1 MFSQLVGA
9 LSDTFPNV
17 LTAGVAGGVEAGVE
31 EAPPMLFLDI
41 TEISWR
47 RDTAGKSKS

>member
-17 LTAGVAGGVEAGVE
+17 LTAGVAGGVEAVE
-31 EAPPMLFLDI
+31 EAPPVLVLDI
-41 TEISWR
+41 TEISWWTQKPCINR
-47 RDTAGKSKS
+47 G